1 MADKVQMKT
10 QACETSLFH
19 HGLVKLIVLH
29 ELQKVNREWSAF
41 LFLSGIGV
49 EGTGASPQVKETS
62 SSKTTEPAE
71 TKSRRFVKLKPRK
84 QVKEPMIN
92 TSLNIQRTPQS
103 AQKKR
108 THVKETIL
116 EQSTS
121 KTTQKKLTRS
131 QRSKEKGK
139 AVVTDENLELRGD
152 LNDILQ
158 AIDIEESPLVQ
169 AEFIKMDTSDKSKK
183 LKTSKKLDFEDEVSE
198 FVFKPTKPLTR
209 HSKKIQ

>member
-1 MADKVQMKT
+1 
-10 QACETSLFH
+10 L
-19 HGLVKLIVLH
+19 
-29 ELQKVNREWSAF
+29 NREWSTF

-92 TSLNIQRTPQS
+92 TSLNIQRTHQS

-108 THVKETIL
+108 THVKETIQ
-116 EQSTS
+116 EQSTT

-131 QRSKEKGK
+131 QRSNEKGK
-139 AVVTDENLELRGD
+139 VVVTNENLELRGD

-158 AIDIEESPLVQ
+158 AIDIEDSRLVQ
-169 AEFIKMDTSDKSKK
+169 EDFIKLDTSGKSKK
-183 LKTSKKLDFEDEVSE
+183 LKTSKKLDFEDEMSE
-198 FVFKPTKPLTR
+198 FVFKPRKPLTMQ
-209 HSKKIQ
+209 SKKF

>member
-1 MADKVQMKT
+1 
-10 QACETSLFH
+10 
-19 HGLVKLIVLH
+19 
-29 ELQKVNREWSAF
+29 
-41 LFLSGIGV
+41 
-49 EGTGASPQVKETS
+49 
-62 SSKTTEPAE
+62 
-71 TKSRRFVKLKPRK
+71 
-84 QVKEPMIN
+84 MIN

-108 THVKETIL
+108 THVKETIQ

-169 AEFIKMDTSDKSKK
+169 AYFIKLDTGGKSKK

-198 FVFKPTKPLTR
+198 FVFKPRKPLTR
-209 HSKKIQ
+209 